1 MIIIYKIQD
10 WLRALKWRLQKVKRG
25 WSDRELW
32 NLDDTVSKWIVPRL
46 KAFRAETIGCPPD
59 MEFIDWQLEISEMIF
74 GFEFDGPAW
83 YEKNVFPVKDPN
95 EKNAKLRE
103 YKHLCKHAEDGRI
116 LFAKRFDNLW
126 W

>member
-10 WLRALKWRLQKVKRG
+10 WLRSLKWWLQKKKRG
-25 WSDRELW
+25 WSDLELW

-74 GFEFDGPAW
+74 GFEFDGPEW
-83 YEKNVFPVKDPN
+83 YEKNVFPIKDQDA
-95 EKNAKLRE
+95 KNAKIKE
-103 YKHLCKHAEDGRI
+103 YIDLCKRAEDGRI
-116 LFAKRFDNLW
+116 LFAKRFDHLW